1 MGDEGILMVANAMML
16 LVALAIVLILLLKV
30 VYKIIWVPLKV
41 QHVLKKQGI
50 NGPGYSPILNNTA
63 KIRRLMIAEAES
75 KSSCF
80 THNHETVVSRV
91 MPHYYNWSTIYGKNF
106 LYWFGP
112 KPRVAIA
119 DPNLIKEILL
129 NTTSFEKIKH
139 NPLSKLLLG
148 DGLVGLDGHKW
159 AIHRRISNHAFKMEI
174 VKGWISEM
182 VDSTTK
188 LLDKWEDVTSA
199 RDQFEMDVHKE
210 FHKLS
215 ADIISRTAFGSSFE
229 EGKRIFELQDQQ
241 VSLVLE
247 AIRSVYIPGFRFLPT
262 KKNRLR
268 KRLEKET
275 GDAIRMLLNN
285 CSRTANNSKSLLSL
299 LMHPI
304 KNQDDK
310 QETLDIEEVVDECKT
325 FYFAGKETTANF
337 LTWAFLLL
345 ALHQEWQSK
354 AREEVVRACRNGI
367 PTAENIADLKIVS
380 MILNETLRLYP
391 PAVMLMRQASK
402 NVKLGNLDIPVNTQF
417 YLAMT
422 AVHHDKEIWG
432 DDAHEFN
439 PLRFAESRKHLASFF
454 PFGLGPRIC
463 VGQNLA
469 LVEAKV
475 VLSMII
481 QQYSFCISPSYVH
494 APTQAMTLQPQYGA
508 QILFS
513 KIS

>member
-1 MGDEGILMVANAMML
+1 MAAMINFLPLLFISLFFFFFIIILK
-16 LVALAIVLILLLKV
+16 LVYEL
-30 VYKIIWVPLKV
+30 IWVPLKV
-41 QHVLKKQGI
+41 QEHFSKQGI
-50 NGPGYSPILNNTA
+50 NGPAYSPIFNNTA
-63 KIRRLMIAEAES
+63 KIRRVMIAEAES
-75 KSSCF
+75 KSSSF
-80 THNHETVVSRV
+80 THHHDVVSRV
-91 MPHYYNWSTIYGKNF
+91 MPHYYNWSTVYGKNF

-112 KPRVAIA
+112 KPRFAIA
-119 DPNLIKEILL
+119 DPNLIKEILV
-129 NTTSFEKIKH
+129 NTSGSFEKVKH
-139 NPLSKLLLG
+139 NPLSKMLFG
-148 DGLVGLDGHKW
+148 DGLIRLDGEKW
-159 AIHRRISNHAFKMEI
+159 AIHRRITNQAFNLER

-188 LLDKWEDVTSA
+188 FLEKWEEVRNA

-210 FHKLS
+210 FHNLS

-229 EGKRIFELQDQQ
+229 EGKRIFELQDEQ

-262 KKNRLR
+262 KKNRMR
-268 KRLEKET
+268 NRLEKET
-275 GDAIRMLLNN
+275 RDAIRMLINN
-285 CSRTANNSKSLLSL
+285 CSRTENNSKGLLSL
-299 LMHPI
+299 LMYPL

-310 QETLDIEEVVDECKT
+310 EETLDIEEVIDECKT
-325 FYFAGKETTANF
+325 FYFAGKETTANL

-345 ALHQEWQSK
+345 ALHQDWQSK
-354 AREEVVRACRNGI
+354 AREEIVRACKNGI

-391 PAVMLMRQASK
+391 PAVMLMRQTSK
-402 NVKLGNLDIPVNTQF
+402 KVKLGNLDIPAYTQF

-439 PLRFAESRKHLASFF
+439 PLRFSEPRKHLASFF

-463 VGQNLA
+463 GGQNLA

-475 VLSMII
+475 VLAMII
-481 QQYSFCISPSYVH
+481 RQYSFCISPSYIH
-494 APTQAMTLQPQYGA
+494 APTQGMTLQPQYGA
-508 QILFS
+508 QMLFS
-513 KIS
+513 KIFY

>member
-1 MGDEGILMVANAMML
+1 ML
-16 LVALAIVLILLLKV
+16 LAAVVFISLLILKL
-30 VYKIIWVPLKV
+30 VYKIIWVPLRV
-41 QHVLKKQGI
+41 QHELKKQGI
-50 NGPGYSPILNNTA
+50 EGPGYSPILNNTA
-63 KIRRLMIAEAES
+63 KIRREMIAEAES
-75 KSSCF
+75 KSTVF
-80 THNHETVVSRV
+80 THKHDAVVSRV
-91 MPHYYNWSTIYGKNF
+91 MPHYYNWSTLYGKNF

-129 NTTSFEKIKH
+129 NTTSFHKIKH
-139 NPLSKLLLG
+139 NPLSKLLFG
-148 DGLVGLDGHKW
+148 DGLVGLDGEKW
-159 AIHRRISNHAFKMEI
+159 AIHRRIINHAFNMET

-182 VDSTTK
+182 VDSTAK
-188 LLDKWEDVTSA
+188 LLEKWEEVTSA
-199 RDQFEMDVHKE
+199 SDQFEMDVHKE

-215 ADIISRTAFGSSFE
+215 AGIISRTAFGSSYE
-229 EGKRIFELQDQQ
+229 EGKRIFELQEQQ

-268 KRLEKET
+268 SRLEKET
-275 GDAIRMLLNN
+275 RDAIRMLLNN
-285 CSRTANNSKSLLSL
+285 CSRTTNNSKSLLSL
-299 LMHPI
+299 LMHPL
-304 KNQDDK
+304 KNHDDK

-345 ALHQEWQSK
+345 ALHQEWQRK

-391 PAVMLMRQASK
+391 PAVMLMREASK
-402 NVKLGNLDIPVNTQF
+402 KVKLGNLDIPANTQF

-469 LVEAKV
+469 FVEAKV
-475 VLSMII
+475 VLAMII
-481 QQYSFCISPSYVH
+481 QRYSFCISPSYIH

-508 QILFS
+508 QILFN
-513 KIS
+513 KISY

>member
-1 MGDEGILMVANAMML
+1 MMFFLPVVFISL
-16 LVALAIVLILLLKV
+16 LLFTLKV
-30 VYKIIWVPLKV
+30 VHKILWVPLKV
-41 QHVLKKQGI
+41 QRQLKKQGI
-50 NGPGYSPILNNTA
+50 EGPGYSPILNNTA
-63 KIRRLMIAEAES
+63 KIRRVMIAEAES
-75 KSSCF
+75 KSTPF
-80 THNHETVVSRV
+80 THDHDLVVSRV
-91 MPHYYNWSTIYGKNF
+91 MPHYYNWSMVYGKNF

-112 KPRVAIA
+112 KPRLAIA
-119 DPNLIKEILL
+119 EPNLIKDILL
-129 NTTSFEKIKH
+129 NTSGSFEKVKH
-139 NPLSKLLLG
+139 NPLSNLLFG

-159 AIHRRISNHAFKMEI
+159 VIHRRITNQAFNMET

-188 LLDKWEDVTSA
+188 LLEKWEDVGSA
-199 RDQFEMDVHKE
+199 RDQFEMDVHRE
-210 FHKLS
+210 FHNLS
-215 ADIISRTAFGSSFE
+215 ADIISRSAFGSSFE

-247 AIRSVYIPGFRFLPT
+247 ALRSVYIPGFRFLPT

-268 KRLEKET
+268 SRLEKET
-275 GDAIRMLLNN
+275 RDAIRKLIIN

-299 LMHPI
+299 LMSPF
-304 KNQDDK
+304 KNQGDK
-310 QETLDIEEVVDECKT
+310 KETLDIEE
-325 FYFAGKETTANF
+325 
-337 LTWAFLLL
+337 
-345 ALHQEWQSK
+345 SK

-367 PTAENIADLKIVS
+367 PTAENIADFKIVT

-402 NVKLGNLDIPVNTQF
+402 KVKLGNLDIPGNTQF

-439 PLRFAESRKHLASFF
+439 PSRFAESRKHLASFF

-469 LVEAKV
+469 LIEAKV
-475 VLSMII
+475 VLAMII
-481 QQYSFCISPSYVH
+481 QQYSFCISPSYIH

-513 KIS
+513 KIC

>member
-1 MGDEGILMVANAMML
+1 
-16 LVALAIVLILLLKV
+16 
-30 VYKIIWVPLKV
+30 
-41 QHVLKKQGI
+41 
-50 NGPGYSPILNNTA
+50 
-63 KIRRLMIAEAES
+63 MIAEAES

-80 THNHETVVSRV
+80 NHNHDIVVSRV
-91 MPHYYNWSTIYGKNF
+91 MPHYYNWSTLYGKNF

-112 KPRVAIA
+112 QPRLAIA
-119 DPNLIKEILL
+119 DPNLIKQILL
-129 NTTSFEKIKH
+129 NTSGSFEKVKH
-139 NPLSKLLLG
+139 NPLSKLLFG
-148 DGLVGLDGHKW
+148 DGLVGLEGHKW
-159 AIHRRISNHAFKMEI
+159 AIHRRIANQAFNMEI

-188 LLDKWEDVTSA
+188 LLEKWEEVRSA

-210 FHKLS
+210 FHYLS

-247 AIRSVYIPGFRFLPT
+247 SIRSVYIPGFRFLPT

-268 KRLEKET
+268 SRLEKET
-275 GDAIRMLLNN
+275 RDAIRTLISN
-285 CSRTANNSKSLLSL
+285 CSRTANNSKSLVSL
-299 LMHPI
+299 LMYPL

-310 QETLDIEEVVDECKT
+310 EKTLDIEEVLDECKT

-354 AREEVVRACRNGI
+354 AREEVVCACRNGI

-391 PAVMLMRQASK
+391 PAVMLMRQASN

-439 PLRFAESRKHLASFF
+439 PLRFVESRKHLASFF

-475 VLSMII
+475 VLAMII
-481 QQYSFCISPSYVH
+481 QQYSFCISPSYIH

-513 KIS
+513 KISY

>member
-1 MGDEGILMVANAMML
+1 MVTVIFFLPL
-16 LVALAIVLILLLKV
+16 LFISFFIFKLA
-30 VYKIIWVPLKV
+30 YKIIWVPLKV
-41 QHVLKKQGI
+41 QHHFKKQGLE
-50 NGPGYSPILNNTA
+50 GPSYSPIFKNTA
-63 KIRRLMIAEAES
+63 SIRRVVIAEAES
-75 KSSCF
+75 KTTCF
-80 THNHETVVSRV
+80 SHHHDIVVSRV
-91 MPHYYNWSTIYGKNF
+91 MPHYYNWSTLYGKNF

-112 KPRVAIA
+112 TPRLAIA
-119 DPNLIKEILL
+119 DPKLIKQILL
-129 NTTSFEKIKH
+129 NTCGSFEKVKH
-139 NPLSKLLLG
+139 NPLSKLLFG
-148 DGLVGLDGHKW
+148 DGLVRLDGRKW
-159 AIHRRISNHAFKMEI
+159 AIHRRITNPAFNMEI

-188 LLDKWEDVTSA
+188 LLEKWEEVRSA
-199 RDQFEMDVHKE
+199 RDQFEIDVHKE
-210 FHKLS
+210 FHNLS

-247 AIRSVYIPGFRFLPT
+247 SIRSVYIPGFRFLST

-268 KRLEKET
+268 SRLEKET
-275 GDAIRMLLNN
+275 RDAIRMLISNG
-285 CSRTANNSKSLLSL
+285 SRTENNSKSLLSL
-299 LMHPI
+299 LMNPI

-310 QETLDIEEVVDECKT
+310 EEKLDIEEVVDECKT

-354 AREEVVRACRNGI
+354 AREEVVRVCRNGI

-402 NVKLGNLDIPVNTQF
+402 KVKLGNLDIPGNTQF

-422 AVHHDKEIWG
+422 AVHHDKVIWG

-439 PLRFAESRKHLASFF
+439 PLRFSESRKHLASFF

-475 VLSMII
+475 VLVMII
-481 QQYSFCISPSYVH
+481 QQCSFCISPSYIH
-494 APTQAMTLQPQYGA
+494 APMQAMTLQPQYGA

-513 KIS
+513 KISF